1 MPMGLWFVIR
11 RRRITCSPIQMA
23 GAFSRTQIIFE
34 DLLVELYVFALLQAA
49 GPRTDLRVAQLLSLD
64 S

>member
-1 MPMGLWFVIR
+1 
-11 RRRITCSPIQMA
+11 MA

-34 DLLVELYVFALLQAA
+34 DLVVELYVFALLQLQA
-49 GPRTDLRVAQLLSLD
+49 PRTDLGVAQLLSLD